1 MLKSFKQKE
10 NDTTWKERFIKKEY
24 KALEMANA
32 WVKTG
37 FIL

>member
-1 MLKSFKQKE
+1 MIPHGK
-10 NDTTWKERFIKKEY
+10 RYIRKEY

-37 FIL
+37 LSRVISWKME